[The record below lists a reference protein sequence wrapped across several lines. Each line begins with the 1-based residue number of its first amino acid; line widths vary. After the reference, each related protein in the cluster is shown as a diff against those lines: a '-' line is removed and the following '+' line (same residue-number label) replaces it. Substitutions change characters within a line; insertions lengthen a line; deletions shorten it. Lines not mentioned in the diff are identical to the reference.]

1 MTNDKY
7 LFDPIFNNMSKKKI
21 LFITPPFH
29 AGVVEVAGAW
39 VPLSLVYVAGA
50 ARNAGYEAEIYD
62 AMTKKVGFE
71 EIRDKIKDSK
81 PDFVGTSAFTGSSP
95 DAIKVLELAKSINP
109 DIVTIIGGVH
119 PTFMYDEMFSIT
131 DSIDYIVRGE
141 GEITLPELLDA
152 VSNDKPVSS
161 IKGIAYKE
169 GGVVTVTP
177 DRPFLHSFDAQPMAW
192 DLLDWDDYTY
202 YILPGSRLA
211 SVCTSRGCEQE
222 CTFCSQQKYWNKTWR
237 GRSPEDVVREMEELN
252 NKYGVDVVLFT
263 DDYPSP
269 DRERWERILDLLI
282 EKKMDM
288 KILMETRAGDIVRDE
303 EILDK
308 YKKAGIIHIYVG
320 TEATQ
325 QESLDYIKKDLSV
338 DESKKALA
346 LLREKGIV
354 TETSMI
360 LGYPDETE
368 ESIARTLELAI
379 EFNPDFAHFLAI
391 APWPYSDIYDD
402 LKDYIA
408 VTDYRKYNLIDPIV
422 KPKAMTLKELD
433 KAMMDCYRAFYMH
446 KYAEMNLEEKDEFKK
461 KYMMTSMKLMMS
473 NSFIKEKMGNLG
485 GEMPEEVKKIIESED

>member
-1 MTNDKY
+1 MKNS
-7 LFDPIFNNMSKKKI
+7 MRKKKI
-21 LFITPPFH
+21 LFITPPYH

-50 ARNAGYEAEIYD
+50 AMDAGYETEIYD
-62 AMTKKVGFE
+62 AMTKNVGYE
-71 EIRDKIKDSK
+71 EIRNKIDESR
-81 PDFVGTSAFTGSSP
+81 PDFVGTSAFTASSP

-119 PTFMYDEMFSIT
+119 PTFMYEEMFSIT

-141 GEITLPELLDA
+141 GELTLPELLDA
-152 VSNDKPVSS
+152 VSNNESVSG
-161 IKGIAYKE
+161 IKGIVYKE
-169 GGVVTVTP
+169 HDKVIVTQ
-177 DRPFLHSFDAQPMAW
+177 DRPFLHSFDAQTMGW

-222 CTFCSQQKYWNKTWR
+222 CTFCSQQKYWKKTWR
-237 GRSPEDVVREMEELN
+237 GRSPQDVVEEIELLN
-252 NKYGVDVVLFT
+252 SRYGVNVVLFT

-269 DRERWERILDLLI
+269 DRERWEKILDLLI
-282 EKKMDM
+282 EKDMDM
-288 KILMETRAGDIVRDE
+288 KILMETRAEDIVRDE
-303 EILDK
+303 DILDK

-320 TEATQ
+320 TEATEQ
-325 QESLDYIKKDLSV
+325 ASLDYIKKDLSV
-338 DESKKALA
+338 DESKKALS

-368 ESIARTLELAI
+368 ESVARTLELAI

-402 LKDYIA
+402 LKDYIV

-422 KPKAMTLKELD
+422 KPKAMTLEELD
-433 KAMMDCYRAFYMH
+433 RAMMDCYRTFYMH
-446 KYAEMNLEEKDEFKK
+446 KYAEMKIEEKDEFKK
-461 KYMMTSMKLMMS
+461 KYMLTSIKLMMS
-473 NSFIKEKMGNLG
+473 NSFIKKKMGSL
-485 GEMPEEVKKIIESED
+485 GEMPEEVKKIIEEAP